1 MEKIVIEGGK
11 TLKGEVKVSGS
22 KNATLPIMAATLI
35 HPGIYHIHN
44 VPELR
49 DVRTMSHLLEVLGA
63 KVKKEEETL
72 VIDTCNVKEWRAPYE
87 IVSTMR
93 ASVCVLGPLLAR
105 FGKAKVSYPGGCVIG
120 TRPIDLHL
128 KGMKLLGAKI
138 EINDGYVSAESSH
151 LIGRRIY
158 LGGPFGPTVLGTANV
173 MMAAVKA
180 DGKTIIENAA
190 CEPEIVDL
198 GKFLIKMGA
207 KIKGLGS
214 PLIEI
219 EGTDKLKSANY
230 SVIPDRI
237 EAGTY
242 ILSGV
247 ITNGEVKVKGAIPE
261 HLSSFLDALSTTG
274 CEIKQGKDWIMALRG
289 KRFSPLQVTTLPYPG
304 FPTDLQAQMMVYL
317 STIPG
322 ISIIQER
329 VFPDRFM
336 HVAELL
342 RMGVQIIR
350 EGPRAFIMGPSQ
362 LIGAPVMA
370 SDLRASSALVLAG
383 LSAKGKTI
391 VNRVYH
397 IDRGYEKIEKKL
409 SSLGARIRREKE

>member
-1 MEKIVIEGGK
+1 MEKIIVEGGLS
-11 TLKGEVKVSGS
+11 LKGEVKISGS
-22 KNATLPIMAATLI
+22 KNAVLPIMAATLL
-35 HPGIYHIHN
+35 HPDVYRISR
-44 VPELR
+44 VPNLR
-49 DVRTMSHLLEVLGA
+49 DVKTMSRLLEILGA
-63 KVKKEEETL
+63 KVENEEDSFI
-72 VIDTCNVKEWRAPYE
+72 IDTRTVTQWEAPYE

-128 KGMKLLGAKI
+128 KGIKMLGA
-138 EINDGYVSAESSH
+138 EIKMQGGYIYAESSR
-151 LIGRRIY
+151 LQGKRIY

-180 DGKTIIENAA
+180 EGETIIENAA

-198 GKFLIKMGA
+198 GNFLIKMGA

-214 PLIEI
+214 PVITVT
-219 EGTDKLKSANY
+219 GVNTLKGVEY
-230 SVIPDRI
+230 QVIPDRI

-242 ILSGV
+242 ILAGV
-247 ITNGEVKVKGAIPE
+247 ITGGEVKVKDVIPE

-274 CEIKQGKDWIMALRG
+274 CRIKQNKDWIIAVRG
-289 KRFSPLQVTTLPYPG
+289 EKLSPLQITTLPYPG

-317 STIPG
+317 STLPG
-322 ISIIQER
+322 ISIVQER

-342 RMGVQIIR
+342 RMGARIMR
-350 EGPRAFIMGPSQ
+350 EGPKAFIVGPTQ

-370 SDLRASSALVLAG
+370 SDLRASAALVLAG
-383 LSAKGKTI
+383 LKARGKTI

-397 IDRGYEKIEKKL
+397 IDRGYERIEEKFSL
-409 SSLGARIRREKE
+409 LGARIRREEE

>member
-1 MEKIVIEGGK
+1 MEKIIVEGGLS
-11 TLKGEVKVSGS
+11 LKGEVKISGS
-22 KNATLPIMAATLI
+22 KNAVLPIMAATLL
-35 HPGIYHIHN
+35 HPDVYRISR
-44 VPELR
+44 VPNLR
-49 DVRTMSHLLEVLGA
+49 DVKTMSRLLEILGA
-63 KVKKEEETL
+63 KVENEEDSFI
-72 VIDTCNVKEWRAPYE
+72 IDTRTVTQWEAPYE

-128 KGMKLLGAKI
+128 KGIKMLGA
-138 EINDGYVSAESSH
+138 EIKMQGGYIYAESSR
-151 LIGRRIY
+151 LQGKRIY

-180 DGKTIIENAA
+180 EGETIIENAA

-198 GKFLIKMGA
+198 GNFLIKMGA
-207 KIKGLGS
+207 EIKGLGS
-214 PLIEI
+214 PVITVT
-219 EGTDKLKSANY
+219 GVNTLKGVEHQ
-230 SVIPDRI
+230 VIPDRI

-242 ILSGV
+242 ILAGV
-247 ITNGEVKVKGAIPE
+247 ITGGEVKVKDVIPE

-274 CEIKQGKDWIMALRG
+274 CRIKQNKDWIIVVRG
-289 KRFSPLQVTTLPYPG
+289 EKLSPLQITTLPYPG

-317 STIPG
+317 STLPG
-322 ISIIQER
+322 ISIVQER
-329 VFPDRFM
+329 IFPDRFM

-342 RMGVQIIR
+342 RMGARIMR
-350 EGPRAFIMGPSQ
+350 EGPKAFIVGPTQ

-370 SDLRASSALVLAG
+370 SDLRASAALVLAG
-383 LSAKGKTI
+383 LKARGKTI

-397 IDRGYEKIEKKL
+397 IDRGYERIEEKFSL
-409 SSLGARIRREKE
+409 LGARIRREEE